1 MRARMIPVVCV
12 ALIVVLLGW
21 PVSAQPSELPAGQA
35 SIPLATAVPRTAGQA
50 VFHAGSGT
58 LVTLA
63 LPLLI
68 RHWVAGTQWPT
79 VTATATGLPSLTA
92 TSTLPGPTE
101 TATATPTPTATSSPT
116 PIATATPTATPTLPP
131 GTPNVRIEPACSQF
145 DAPGDDNAN
154 LNEEYVCF
162 TNRGN
167 STVDI
172 SGWTVRDVAAHI
184 YTFPTFTLAAHLS
197 VKLHTGCGTN
207 TYTDV
212 YWCQTGAIWNNSGD
226 TVYLYN
232 SASVLVDSYTYTVP

>member
-1 MRARMIPVVCV
+1 MRARAIPSLCV
-12 ALIVVLLGW
+12 ALSIALLCW
-21 PVSAQPSELPAGQA
+21 PVSAQPSELPAGPA
-35 SIPLATAVPRTAGQA
+35 GTPIPTLVPDTAGQA
-50 VFHAGSGT
+50 VDRAGSGT

-63 LPLLI
+63 LPLVI

-79 VTATATGLPSLTA
+79 VTATATGLPGPTA

-101 TATATPTPTATSSPT
+101 TATPTATTTPSPTPT
-116 PIATATPTATPTLPP
+116 ATATPTATPTQTP

>member
-1 MRARMIPVVCV
+1 VH
-12 ALIVVLLGW
+12 
-21 PVSAQPSELPAGQA
+21 
-35 SIPLATAVPRTAGQA
+35 
-50 VFHAGSGT
+50 HAGGNT

-63 LPLLI
+63 LPLVI

-79 VTATATGLPSLTA
+79 VTATATGLPSPTA

-116 PIATATPTATPTLPP
+116 PTATATRTATPTLPP

-162 TNRGN
+162 TNRGD
-167 STVDI
+167 STANI
-172 SGWTVRDVAAHI
+172 SGWNVQDAAIPAHT

-212 YWCQTGAIWNNSGD
+212 YWCLTGAVWNNSGD

-232 SASVLVDSYTYTVP
+232 SASVLVDSYMYTVP